1 MFSLSPINCRPKQG
15 HGSRKRV
22 VGFCDKFPSDSGR
35 VVTSRARVDPALFRL
50 FDRTSVPVSVGSS
63 AAWARYFLHNVGL
76 WNTDPIHSFSHLYS
90 KSIPLDFSADCVCK
104 SGELTMK
111 RLLLVP
117 SLLALIL
124 VGAASAAHAEPVT
137 LVSVG
142 TNTFRG
148 TSAGPY
154 SALLNGS
161 PITMVCLSFDRT
173 VQVGQTWNV
182 VVNSLDASGVAN
194 ALYGGQANAL
204 LKYQRAAWLYD
215 QLTATPNQA
224 SAIQGAIW
232 NIFNSSTPD
241 SVASIRWFSA
251 AMNANLEGYD
261 FSRFRILTPTD
272 RSAGGPQE
280 NMTTV
285 PEPMTMLLLGSG
297 LLGVAA
303 KVGKRRRLTSAGIA
317 GPTEV

>member
-1 MFSLSPINCRPKQG
+1 
-15 HGSRKRV
+15 
-22 VGFCDKFPSDSGR
+22 
-35 VVTSRARVDPALFRL
+35 
-50 FDRTSVPVSVGSS
+50 
-63 AAWARYFLHNVGL
+63 
-76 WNTDPIHSFSHLYS
+76 
-90 KSIPLDFSADCVCK
+90 
-104 SGELTMK
+104 MK

-124 VGAASAAHAEPVT
+124 VGAAATAHADPVT

-142 TNTFRG
+142 NNTFRG

-173 VQVGQTWNV
+173 VQVGQTWNIT
-182 VVNSLDASGVAN
+182 VNSLDASGVAN
-194 ALYGGQANAL
+194 ALYGAQANAL

-272 RSAGGPQE
+272 RSAHGPQE

-303 KVGKRRRLTSAGIA
+303 KVRKHRRLTSARIA
-317 GPTEV
+317 EPTEV

>member
-1 MFSLSPINCRPKQG
+1 
-15 HGSRKRV
+15 
-22 VGFCDKFPSDSGR
+22 
-35 VVTSRARVDPALFRL
+35 
-50 FDRTSVPVSVGSS
+50 
-63 AAWARYFLHNVGL
+63 
-76 WNTDPIHSFSHLYS
+76 
-90 KSIPLDFSADCVCK
+90 
-104 SGELTMK
+104 MK
-111 RLLLVP
+111 RFLLVP

-124 VGAASAAHAEPVT
+124 MGAASAAHADPLT
-137 LVSVG
+137 LVSIG

-161 PITMVCLSFDRT
+161 PITMVCLSFDRH
-173 VQVGQTWNV
+173 VAVGQTWQV
-182 VVNSLDASGVAN
+182 AINSLDASGVAN
-194 ALYGGQANAL
+194 ALFGAQANAL

-215 QLTATPNQA
+215 QLTARPDQA

-232 NIFNSSTPD
+232 NIFKSSTPD

-303 KVGKRRRLTSAGIA
+303 KVRRHRRLTNSEIA
-317 GPTEV
+317 EPAED

>member
-1 MFSLSPINCRPKQG
+1 
-15 HGSRKRV
+15 
-22 VGFCDKFPSDSGR
+22 
-35 VVTSRARVDPALFRL
+35 
-50 FDRTSVPVSVGSS
+50 
-63 AAWARYFLHNVGL
+63 
-76 WNTDPIHSFSHLYS
+76 
-90 KSIPLDFSADCVCK
+90 
-104 SGELTMK
+104 MK

-124 VGAASAAHAEPVT
+124 VGAVSSARAESVT

-154 SALLNGS
+154 SALLDSS
-161 PITMVCLSFDRT
+161 PITMICLSFNRT

-182 VVNSLDASGVAN
+182 AVNSLDATGVAN
-194 ALYGGQANAL
+194 SLYGTQANAL

-215 QLTATPNQA
+215 QLTAAPNQA

-232 NIFNSSTPD
+232 NIFNASTPD
-241 SVASIRWFSA
+241 NAASIQWFSA
-251 AMNANLEGYD
+251 AMNANLRGYD
-261 FSRFRILTPTD
+261 FSRFRILTPTN
-272 RSAGGPQE
+272 RGAHGPQE

-303 KVGKRRRLTSAGIA
+303 KVRRHRRLNNEAGA
-317 GPTEV
+317 EPTEV